1 MSRISRG
8 AGGAVAAVLLALAVP
23 ACGQSDPPF
32 IDVAED
38 DAAMNAAMDEARA
51 SLPQFWS
58 RFDARGD
65 GARTDFMV
73 KAGMPAAGGGV
84 EHIWVDLDGHADG
97 QVKGR
102 LANRPLYLGADL
114 EYGSPVEF
122 SEAIVSDW
130 GYSNGDV
137 LYGHFTTRVLI
148 AKQGDSLGDYGL
160 SPTPIE
166 SEIN

>member
-84 EHIWVDLDGHADG
+84 EHIWVDLDGHTDG

-102 LANRPLYLGADL
+102 LANQPL
-114 EYGSPVEF
+114 YGSPVEF